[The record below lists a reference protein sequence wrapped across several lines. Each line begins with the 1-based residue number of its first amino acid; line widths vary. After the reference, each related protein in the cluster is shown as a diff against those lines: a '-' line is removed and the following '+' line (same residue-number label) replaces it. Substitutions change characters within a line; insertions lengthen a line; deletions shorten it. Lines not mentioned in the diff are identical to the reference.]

1 MKLANTIHW
10 LAIGL
15 TTLSLGVT
23 SCSKNPQRTTNLG
36 GTGPGAITDDRN
48 RRPIDG
54 GLTVAPPID
63 AVASSDTTPVR
74 PTEGGI
80 PQANGDFTG
89 WTENPD
95 EFKNQTVYFDY
106 DKANVKPSEV
116 EKLKEVARR
125 MKSSFQ
131 GKALRIE
138 GHCDERG
145 TEEYNRTLGDKRAQ
159 AIRELLAS
167 EGVDPTMMPTITLGE
182 DKPAD
187 PGHNEAAYSKNRRG
201 ELVLLSPPRQ
211 SGEQLTP
218 ELGATRALRNSE

>member
-89 WTENPD
+89 WTKNPD

-125 MKSSFQ
+125 MKNFQ

-145 TEEYNRTLGDKRAQ
+145 TEEYNRSLGDRRAQ
-159 AIRELLAS
+159 AVREFLAG
-167 EGVDPTMMPTITLGE
+167 EGLDPSMMPTLTFGE
-182 DKPAD
+182 DKPVD
-187 PGHNEAAYSKNRRG
+187 PGHNEAAYSRNRRG
-201 ELVLLSPPRQ
+201 ALVLLARPDSGSPGAP
-211 SGEQLTP
+211 LTT
-218 ELGATRALRNSE
+218 ELGK